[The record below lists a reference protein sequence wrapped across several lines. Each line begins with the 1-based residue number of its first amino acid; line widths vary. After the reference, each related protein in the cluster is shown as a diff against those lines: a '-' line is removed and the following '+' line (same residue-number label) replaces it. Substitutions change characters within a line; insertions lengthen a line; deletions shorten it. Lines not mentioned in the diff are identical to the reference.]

1 MLQVKKI
8 EFVFGKD
15 LNERL
20 CHFRSTYMMVLAE
33 VTK

>member
-1 MLQVKKI
+1 MLPVKKI

-20 CHFRSTYMMVLAE
+20 CLSAVDTCRCSM
-33 VTK
+33 K